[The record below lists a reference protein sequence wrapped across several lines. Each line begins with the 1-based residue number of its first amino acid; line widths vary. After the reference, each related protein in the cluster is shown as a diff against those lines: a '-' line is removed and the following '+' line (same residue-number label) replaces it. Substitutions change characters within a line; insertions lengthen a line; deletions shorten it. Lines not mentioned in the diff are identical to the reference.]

1 MSKSTKTLAD
11 APAHPAH
18 PVPEIPGH
26 QEWRLLLEEHAA
38 ERALGSVPERA
49 VFGEQLPETD

>member
-1 MSKSTKTLAD
+1 MPETSRTIANT
-11 APAHPAH
+11 PAHPTH
-18 PVPEIPGH
+18 EPPGH
-26 QEWRLLLEEHAA
+26 QEWRPVLEGRAA